1 MMAVMSPDKAV
12 RDSGLLFANSIQITE
27 ITSGIVEN
35 AGFQKIT
42 SIYIVKLWT
51 FENISI
57 ITLLILELIART
69 RISYILR
76 PYIPF
81 P

>member
-1 MMAVMSPDKAV
+1 MAVMSPDKAV

-42 SIYIVKLWT
+42 SIYIVKL
-51 FENISI
+51 
-57 ITLLILELIART
+57 
-69 RISYILR
+69 
-76 PYIPF
+76 
-81 P
+81 